1 MASIREFK
9 KDINLITEIVITD
22 CLLYIDIN
30 PGKDKKKIAEIINKM
45 IDKRNE
51 LITKINKRNKRASR
65 SENKSYLNEIFG
77 ELLNAA
83 DNCFEELSAQIKK

>member
-1 MASIREFK
+1 MASIRELK

-30 PGKDKKKIAEIINKM
+30 PEKDKKPIAEIINKM

-51 LITKINKRNKRASR
+51 LISKVNKRDKIASR
-65 SENKSYLNEIFG
+65 SENKEYLNKIFAEIMDT
-77 ELLNAA
+77 A
-83 DNCFEELSAQIKK
+83 DDCFEALSSQIKK